1 MKRTLQCFAFIPA
14 LVLACITMDA
24 KAEQM
29 RKLGDWEVH
38 YVLVP
43 TTFLNKDIAASY
55 QIERGRDRA
64 LVNISVLD
72 ENGSPVVAEV
82 TGRVTNLLSQTEE
95 LEFTE
100 VTEGP
105 AVYYLADVKH
115 TDRDMLRFEVRI
127 IPPDQTTQVLEF
139 QQRVYWDGR

>member
-1 MKRTLQCFAFIPA
+1 MKRTFLA
-14 LVLACITMDA
+14 LTLFLCCVSGAVH
-24 KAEQM
+24 AEQM

-43 TTFLNKDIAASY
+43 TTFLNKDIAADY

-72 ENGSPVVAEV
+72 GSGNPVVADV
-82 TGRVTNLLSQTEE
+82 TGQVTNLLSQTEQ
-95 LEFTE
+95 LEFNE

-105 AVYYLADVKH
+105 AVYYLADVRH
-115 TDRDMLRFEVRI
+115 TDRDILRFEIQIV
-127 IPPDQTTQVLEF
+127 PPDQTTQLLKF
-139 QQRVYWDGR
+139 QQRVYWEGR

>member
-1 MKRTLQCFAFIPA
+1 MKRTLQILS
-14 LVLACITMDA
+14 LVLICLSGSAL
-24 KAEQM
+24 AEQM

-72 ENGSPVVAEV
+72 TTGSPVVAEV
-82 TGRVTNLLSQTEE
+82 TGRVTNLLSQSEE
-95 LEFTE
+95 LAFSE

-115 TDRDMLRFEVRI
+115 TDRDILRFEIRI
-127 IPPDQTTQVLEF
+127 VPPDQTTQVLTF
-139 QQRVYWDGR
+139 QQRVYWEGQ

>member
-1 MKRTLQCFAFIPA
+1 MNRTLQCFAFIPA
-14 LVLACITMDA
+14 LVLACITMDV

-29 RKLGDWEVH
+29 RNLGDWEVH

-95 LEFTE
+95 LEFSE
-100 VTEGP
+100 ITEGP
-105 AVYYLADVKH
+105 AVYYLAEVKH
-115 TDRDMLRFEVRI
+115 TDRDMLRFEVSI
-127 IPPDQTTQVLEF
+127 FPPDQTTQVLEF